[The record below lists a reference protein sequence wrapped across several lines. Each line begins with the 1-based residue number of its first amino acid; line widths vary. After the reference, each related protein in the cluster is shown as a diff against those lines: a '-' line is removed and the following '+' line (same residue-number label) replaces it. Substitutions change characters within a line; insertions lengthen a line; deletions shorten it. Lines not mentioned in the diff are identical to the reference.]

1 MKNRSTI
8 TPTAVLALLAIFAV
22 LPLSARGTEDVTGEV
37 SVAVQAPTT
46 IRFVTPGGF
55 SAITLAEFIAESPE
69 FDGNVRV
76 EYEVLESSDL
86 LAGRILSG
94 QADMFIAPTNLGST
108 LYAKGEDIVMA
119 GSVIWGILYLVTTEG
134 LSDWE
139 DLRGREIFLFGRGLT
154 PDIVF
159 RYLLE
164 THGLN
169 PGSDITLSY
178 IQNTAELGP
187 ALIAGRAPIAMLPEP
202 VLSVVLTKAPDAEI
216 MIDIQKE
223 WAAASGTGS
232 SYPQASLF
240 VQRSVA
246 REHPEF
252 LSSFLARYQASIQR
266 IVADPDKA
274 GEWAASFLPSP
285 PAPIIA
291 RSIPGGNLKWVSA
304 RNARSDVEEY
314 LEVLMGYDPKTIGGS
329 LPDDGFYL
337 SSP

>member
-1 MKNRSTI
+1 
-8 TPTAVLALLAIFAV
+8 
-22 LPLSARGTEDVTGEV
+22 
-37 SVAVQAPTT
+37 
-46 IRFVTPGGF
+46 
-55 SAITLAEFIAESPE
+55 
-69 FDGNVRV
+69 
-76 EYEVLESSDL
+76 
-86 LAGRILSG
+86 
-94 QADMFIAPTNLGST
+94 MFIAPTNLGSV

-119 GSVIWGILYLVTTEG
+119 GSMIWGILYLVTTED

-164 THGLN
+164 TNGID
-169 PGSDITLSY
+169 PETDVTLSY
-178 IQNTAELGP
+178 IQNTVELGP

-202 VLSVVLTKAPDAEI
+202 VLSVVRTKAPEAEI

-232 SYPQASLF
+232 GYPQASLF
-240 VQRSVA
+240 VRRSVA

-252 LSSFLARYQASIQR
+252 LSSFLARYQASLER
-266 IVADPDKA
+266 IVADPDQA

-291 RSIPGGNLKWVSA
+291 RSIPGGNLIWVSA
-304 RNARSDVEEY
+304 QEARSDVEEY
-314 LEVLMGYDPKTIGGS
+314 LGVLMDYDPKTIGGS
-329 LPDDGFYL
+329 LPNEDFYL

>member
-1 MKNRSTI
+1 MKNRSAI
-8 TPTAVLALLAIFAV
+8 TLAAVLALLAV
-22 LPLSARGTEDVTGEV
+22 LPLSARGTDE
-37 SVAVQAPTT
+37 SSSAAPAAQAPATL
-46 IRFVTPGGF
+46 RFVTPGGF
-55 SAITLAEFIAESPE
+55 SAVTLAEFIAESPE

-94 QADMFIAPTNLGST
+94 QADMFIAPTNLGSV
-108 LYAKGEDIVMA
+108 LYAKGEDIAMA
-119 GSVIWGILYLVTTEG
+119 GSMIWGILYLVTTED

-164 THGLN
+164 TNGID
-169 PGSDITLSY
+169 PETDVTLSY

-202 VLSVVLTKAPDAEI
+202 VLSVVRTKAPEAEI

-240 VQRSVA
+240 VRRNVA
-246 REHPEF
+246 REHPDF
-252 LSSFLARYQASIQR
+252 LSSFLTRYQASLER
-266 IVADPDKA
+266 IVADPVKA

-291 RSIPGGNLKWVSA
+291 RSIPGGNLDWVSA
-304 RNARSDVEEY
+304 QDARSDVEGY
-314 LEVLMGYDPKTIGGS
+314 LEVLMDYDPKTIGGS
-329 LPDDGFYL
+329 LPDEDFYL
-337 SSP
+337 SNP